1 MTNSKVRI
9 KDSVYTR
16 IEAESKRLDRT
27 FLETLYFIV
36 DQYFAYLAAN
46 VNTPGSVGTAK
57 PSAKMEQPKDDY
69 ELDI

>member
-1 MTNSKVRI
+1 
-9 KDSVYTR
+9 
-16 IEAESKRLDRT
+16 
-27 FLETLYFIV
+27 LYFIV

>member
-16 IEAESKRLDRT
+16 IEAESKRLDRS

-46 VNTPGSVGTAK
+46 VNTPGSVGTA
-57 PSAKMEQPKDDY
+57 SAKMEQPKDDY